1 MKILLVDDEPDI
13 VQSVKERLEMRGLS
27 VDAFDDPEK
36 ALQAFKPDTYDIAIL
51 DIRMP
56 KMNGFRL
63 YREIE
68 KRDAKVRVRFFTAF
82 ETYRE
87 EFKKAFPELDERRFI
102 KKPLTISKIAE
113 LLLADQKGVNV
124 KASGSDE
131 KSKTSLI

>member
-13 VQSVKERLEMRGLS
+13 VQSVKEGLEMRGLS

-63 YREIE
+63 YRAIE

-82 ETYRE
+82 ETCE
-87 EFKKAFPELDERRFI
+87 IEHVI
-102 KKPLTISKIAE
+102 
-113 LLLADQKGVNV
+113 DQ
-124 KASGSDE
+124 ARQSGGFRGDDS
-131 KSKTSLI
+131 